1 MRKLYGM
8 VCALITPMTNNR
20 AVDEESLGSF
30 CKYLV
35 DAGVHS
41 LYPNGTNGESLSLT
55 VEERKQTAMR
65 MVESN
70 DGKSVLYIQCGAG
83 TVADSY
89 QLVRHAAGLP
99 VDGVGLM
106 TPVFFPMDD
115 ISMHK
120 YYADI
125 LKELPELTFYAYNIP
140 SRTGND
146 LSVATLGRLMDEYAN
161 LKGIKYSSPDLLR
174 IKDYASCGK
183 GTADVL
189 IGCDSLA
196 LSCLMEGGRGYVSGP
211 GAVFPKAFASIYDA
225 YAAGNFD
232 AARAAQARVV
242 RISKQFAGI
251 PEIPAIKYMLWKKD
265 VIATP
270 VCRMP
275 LRELDRAERG
285 RLDDLLVRER
295 DE

>member
-1 MRKLYGM
+1 MKKLYGM
-8 VCALITPMTNNR
+8 VCALITPMTNSGE
-20 AVDEESLGSF
+20 VDEKSLGAF
-30 CKYLV
+30 TKYLA

-55 VEERKQTAMR
+55 VEERQETAKCVM
-65 MVESN
+65 ESN
-70 DGKSVLYIQCGAG
+70 AGKSVLYIQCGAG

-89 QLVRHAAGLP
+89 RLVRHSEGLA

-106 TPVFFPMDD
+106 TPVFFPMDEH
-115 ISMHK
+115 SMHK

-146 LSVATLGRLMDEYAN
+146 LSAATLDRLMGEYSN

-174 IKDYASCGK
+174 IKEYTTCGNA
-183 GTADVL
+183 TADVL

-196 LSCLMEGGRGYVSGP
+196 LSCLMEGGKGYVSGP
-211 GAVFPKAFASIYDA
+211 GAVFPKTFASIYDA
-225 YAAGNFD
+225 YAAGDFD
-232 AARAAQARVV
+232 AARAAQANVV

-275 LRELDRAERG
+275 LRELDRAERS
-285 RLDDLLVRER
+285 RLDSLLASEK
-295 DE
+295 D